1 MWRVLIITLCLLY
14 VLFPFGSFHTHTA
27 SSEEEQEFCH
37 SGLTQGLTLEVHAE
51 GNAPEYNYK
60 SEEFKGVAS
69 QFKCTCGCGQDHYE
83 CDPNTCALTKDFK
96 KDLVDLM
103 NEGKDKDDIREYYV
117 KIYGEEILT
126 APEKKGFSLAAW
138 VGPFVAIGAAGSGI
152 FVVVRKWVSRK
163 NSDEQNEEDKDKVE
177 DAAEDEIYKSMI
189 DKERKKY
196 F

>member
-1 MWRVLIITLCLLY
+1 MY
-14 VLFPFGSFHTHTA
+14 VLFPFGSFHTST
-27 SSEEEQEFCH
+27 SSNDEEQEFCH
-37 SGLTQGLTLEVHAE
+37 SGLAQEVHAE
-51 GNAPEYNYK
+51 GEQQEFNYK

-96 KDLVDLM
+96 KDLVDMM
-103 NEGKDKDDIREYYV
+103 NEGKDKDDIRAYYV
-117 KIYGEEILT
+117 NIYGEEILT

-177 DAAEDEIYKSMI
+177 DATEDEIYKSMI